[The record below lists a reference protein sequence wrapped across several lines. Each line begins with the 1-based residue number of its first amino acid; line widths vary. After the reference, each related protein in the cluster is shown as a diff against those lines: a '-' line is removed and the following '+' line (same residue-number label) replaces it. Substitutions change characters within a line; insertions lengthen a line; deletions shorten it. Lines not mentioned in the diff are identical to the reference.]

1 MPSKKKKYNARFP
14 AGRIKKI
21 MQTDEEVGKVAQA
34 VPVIIS
40 RTLELFVESLLTKS
54 MQITQARNAKTLTPS
69 HMKQCILSESR
80 FDFLK
85 DLVKNVPDASVQ
97 EDNENNALFE
107 EGSFQKEEAFVDEP
121 SQSLVST
128 SYKNRTTK
136 GSIQEKNIPCT
147 EVHPSS
153 PSTEDN
159 EQSSSTSRTPVI
171 QYGPKIVNA
180 ESTKINFSVNNL
192 LKPDEPK
199 LHITIAS
206 EELPTVPQL
215 TTTSRSSSNL
225 SISKVNPNDNV
236 PPLLPIT
243 NRVSQNSND
252 NSLYIDEDYD
262 N

>member
-85 DLVKNVPDASVQ
+85 DLVKNIPDASIQ

-107 EGSFQKEEAFVDEP
+107 EGSLRGEEVVDEP
-121 SQSLVST
+121 SPSL
-128 SYKNRTTK
+128 
-136 GSIQEKNIPCT
+136 
-147 EVHPSS
+147 PSS
-153 PSTEDN
+153 ASSRARSSRGSTHERNVPQTDVYVPTHSHTALN
-159 EQSSSTSRTPVI
+159 EQSTSTSRTPVI
-171 QYGPKIVNA
+171 QYGPKVVNA
-180 ESTKINFSVNNL
+180 ENSKINFSVTNL

-199 LHITIAS
+199 LHVTIAS
-206 EELPTVPQL
+206 EELAGVPQL
-215 TTTSRSSSNL
+215 LPTSRSSSSL
-225 SISKVNPNDNV
+225 PPRVNPNDIV
-236 PPLLPIT
+236 PPLVPIS
-243 NRVSQNSND
+243 RYSQNSSD
-252 NSLYIDEDYD
+252 NNLYIDEEYD